1 MASYSLR
8 SQGYVTAD
16 FPLFTV
22 EAHYPEAMGD
32 AVSTDTF
39 TPSQRSIYR
48 ERLSEDLERFDTH
61 LSSEPFQS
69 GSSIGL
75 ELELNLVDEQMAP
88 ALRNREV
95 LDLLDEDFQ
104 SEVGAFNIEVNHPP
118 LEIAGDGL
126 LHLEEGLSAKL
137 AQAQQAAREAGCEVA
152 MIGTL
157 PTMTAEVLE
166 DPSWMTPENRYKA
179 LSTAVKSSRGELIRI
194 EFSGRESI
202 LHQFAD
208 IAPEATCT
216 SVQLHLQVPPTKFAD
231 SWNASQAIAAVQVAL
246 AANSPLFLGRKLWHE
261 SRIPVFRQSIDTRT
275 PDLTAQGV
283 RPRVWFG
290 ERWIT
295 SVFDLFE
302 ENVRYFSP
310 LLPESQEAAGT
321 AEMVG
326 ATPSLHYLNLHNGTV
341 WRWTRPIYDPKT
353 TPAHLR
359 VESRLLPAG
368 PTPIDVVADA
378 AFYYGMVKYL
388 TEETRP
394 VWSRLQFHEAHENFV
409 EAARNGI
416 HARITWPTIGHIG
429 VAELV
434 TRHLAPQARA
444 GLAMLGV
451 DEELIEAYMGII
463 EARARTGVNGAIW
476 QLRTLDRL
484 EAGAENTASRRRA
497 ALTELLRL
505 YLANQA
511 TGEPVHTWQD

>member
-1 MASYSLR
+1 
-8 SQGYVTAD
+8 
-16 FPLFTV
+16 
-22 EAHYPEAMGD
+22 MGD

-39 TPSQRSIYR
+39 TPNERSLYR
-48 ERLSEDLERFDTH
+48 ERLYEDLERFDRH
-61 LSSEPFQS
+61 LSTQPFQE

-75 ELELNLVDEQMAP
+75 ELELNLVNEHMAP
-88 ALRNREV
+88 ALKNEEV
-95 LDLLDEDFQ
+95 LARLSDEFQ
-104 SEVGAFNIEVNHPP
+104 SEIGAFNIELNHPP
-118 LEIAGDGL
+118 LEVSGNGL
-126 LHLEEGLSAKL
+126 LRLQEGVTERLAAAEE
-137 AQAQQAAREAGCEVA
+137 AARAAGCRVA

-157 PTMTAEVLE
+157 PTMTEQILGQ
-166 DPSWMTPENRYKA
+166 PGWMTPENRYRA
-179 LSTAVKSSRGELIRI
+179 LSNAIIASRGELIRI
-194 EFSGRESI
+194 ELSGRES
-202 LHQFAD
+202 LDLQFAD

-216 SVQLHLQVPPTKFAD
+216 SVQLHLQVPPSSFAA

-275 PDLTAQGV
+275 PDLVSQGV

-321 AEMVG
+321 AEMDG
-326 ATPSLHYLNLHNGTV
+326 GNPSLHYLNLHNGTV
-341 WRWTRPIYDPKT
+341 WRWTRPIYDPGT
-353 TPAHLR
+353 ADAHLR

-368 PTPIDVVADA
+368 PTPVDIVADA

-388 TEETRP
+388 TDETRP

-416 HARITWPTIGHIG
+416 HARVTWPTIGRIG

-434 TRHLAPQARA
+434 QKHLAPQARQ
-444 GLAMLGV
+444 GLTMLGV
-451 DEELIEAYMGII
+451 DEDLVETYMGII
-463 EARARTGVNGAIW
+463 EARARTGVNGAVW
-476 QLRTLDRL
+476 QLRTLSRIEGGHARTEDARGLRRHAL
-484 EAGAENTASRRRA
+484 E
-497 ALTELLRL
+497 ELMQR

-511 TGEPVHTWQD
+511 TGEPVHTWRE